1 MALIPPAF
9 LNTVVALGSPAQD
22 GKILYNATGF
32 MYGYSAGTTS
42 ENGQKQ
48 YHIFLVANRHVFER
62 AAERS
67 DTLHTRFNKPMG
79 SGSNV
84 YPMQLKHESWT
95 VHPDRDADVAV
106 MSLNPQ
112 ALRDD
117 GVEYFF
123 FESDAHVVTLDQA
136 RTNQTSEGDGVF
148 VLGSPL

>member
-48 YHIFLVANRHVFER
+48 YHIFLVTNRHVFER

-67 DTLHTRFNKPMG
+67 DTPT
-79 SGSNV
+79 
-84 YPMQLKHESWT
+84 
-95 VHPDRDADVAV
+95 PDLTSPWD
-106 MSLNPQ
+106 P
-112 ALRDD
+112 
-117 GVEYFF
+117 
-123 FESDAHVVTLDQA
+123 DQMYI
-136 RTNQTSEGDGVF
+136 RCN
-148 VLGSPL
+148 